1 MSDKNAE
8 SWILRCRAPDQIGIL
23 AAVSG
28 VLSDLR
34 LSVLESHDFGD
45 TQTETFFIWAK
56 FAVGPDFD
64 RVAFEAAFEPVARRF
79 DMEWSLRSRRDEP
92 KTAVLVSKG
101 DHCLNDLLYRHRRN
115 RLGADICTIISNHED
130 ARWLAERHDLP
141 FHHIPVTKETK
152 PEAEATLLKV
162 LEESGAELVV
172 LARYMQ
178 VLSTELTEK
187 LSGRCIN
194 IHHSFLPS
202 FKGARPYHQAHAR
215 GVKLVGATAHF
226 VTSDLDE
233 GPIIAQEA
241 VPVDH
246 RMTPERLVALGRD
259 VEARV
264 LARAVTAHA
273 EGRVF
278 PNGLRT
284 VVFD

>member
-1 MSDKNAE
+1 MTSP
-8 SWILRCRAPDQIGIL
+8 SWILRCQAPDRIGIL
-23 AAVSG
+23 AAVAG
-28 VLSDLR
+28 VLSGLR
-34 LSVLESHDFGD
+34 LNVLESHDFGD
-45 TQTETFFIWAK
+45 RETRTFFIRAA
-56 FAVGPDFD
+56 FEAEAGFD
-64 RVAFEAAFEPVARRF
+64 RAAFEAAFEPVARGF
-79 DMEWSLRSRRDEP
+79 EMDWSLRAGSDRP
-92 KTAVLVSKG
+92 KAAILVSKS
-101 DHCLNDLLYRHRRN
+101 DHCLNDLLYRHLRG
-115 RLGADICTIISNHED
+115 RLGADIAAVISNHED
-130 ARWLAERHDLP
+130 ARWLADRHNVP
-141 FHHIPVTKETK
+141 YHHIPVTKETK
-152 PEAEATLLKV
+152 PEAEKALLNV
-162 LEESGAELVV
+162 LEDSGADLVV

-178 VLSTELTEK
+178 VLSPDLTAE

-215 GVKLVGATAHF
+215 GVKLVGATAHY

-233 GPIIAQEA
+233 GPIISQEA

-278 PNGLRT
+278 SNGNRT
-284 VVFD
+284 VVFE